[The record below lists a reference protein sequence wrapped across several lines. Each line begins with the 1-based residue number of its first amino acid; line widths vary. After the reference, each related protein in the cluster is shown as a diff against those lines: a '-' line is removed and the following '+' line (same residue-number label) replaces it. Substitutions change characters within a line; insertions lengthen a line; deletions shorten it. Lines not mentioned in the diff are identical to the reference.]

1 MWNCGKLL
9 PFSSSF
15 PLQASLNHLFNN
27 GNMTLLNIDY
37 LILGMG
43 AFLVHIKFPF
53 LFTQMW
59 HPQIV
64 FVFLTCFSSVSD
76 LRPKIS
82 SFSLH
87 NWTHNALHMVNI
99 LKITFELFCPWK
111 LCSLDVFALVKD
123 IIVFL
128 RFLQQWFIFFLCKNQ
143 DFKQVKCSKG
153 NESQ

>member
-1 MWNCGKLL
+1 MRNGGKLL
-9 PFSSSF
+9 PFSLSF

-27 GNMTLLNIDY
+27 ENMTLLKIDY

-43 AFLVHIKFPF
+43 AFLVHIKFLF

-59 HPQIV
+59 HTQIA
-64 FVFLTCFSSVSD
+64 FVFFTCFSSVSD

-99 LKITFELFCPWK
+99 FKITFEVFCPWK
-111 LCSLDVFALVKD
+111 LYSLDVFGLVKD
-123 IIVFL
+123 IIVFF
-128 RFLQQWFIFFLCKNQ
+128 RFLQKWFIFFLCKNQ
-143 DFKQVKCSKG
+143 EFRQVNCSKV